1 MVPVHPFTTGIN
13 PIDFQIDPQED
24 YIDLS
29 RSYFELEWKL
39 QKAAGG
45 DAVAAENTFLVNNIA
60 HSLFKQISVRLNGTL
75 ISPQTDTY
83 HYKAYI
89 ETLLNFDRDDGD
101 TILRPQGWFN
111 QVDVPNTLTA
121 NELNLA
127 HADFRALPPDRQALV
142 RELRAQAVGTDSQT
156 RVYSFVPHIELFH
169 LSKLLIPNVQI
180 GIQMY
185 FNPPEVWSWQMQ
197 GAVTF
202 RIDSRDIKV
211 KLYLCQV
218 RLNPS
223 VYRELMNDMGSGRN
237 VVSYPTVR
245 SEIRTYNITQ
255 NELHYEIT
263 NPFQNRLPNMLVVGL
278 VASTAF
284 NGAANEYPFTF
295 QQFNLTSIKQLVRGE
310 AYPYEVLE
318 LLHTNGSRDMR
329 GYRQFLQAT
338 GSLCKSKGNMVR
350 AKDWGQ
356 GKGCTLFVFENA
368 ANGCLNS
375 PVLNPKLSGELRLV
389 FDFGAD
395 QGAVT
400 AILYA
405 KFENL
410 LEINSNK
417 TVQYDVYQV

>member
-1 MVPVHPFTTGIN
+1 MVPIHPFTTGIN

-29 RSYFELEWKL
+29 RSYFELDWKV

-101 TILRPQGWFN
+101 TILKPQGWFN
-111 QVDVPNTLTA
+111 FVNEPNTLTA
-121 NELNLA
+121 TQLTLT
-127 HADFRALPPDRQALV
+127 HADFRAPPPERQALV
-142 RELRAQAVGTDSQT
+142 RELRAQATSIDSMT
-156 RVYSFVPHIELFH
+156 RTYSFVPHIEVFH

-185 FNPPEVWSWQMQ
+185 FNSPDVWSWQMD
-197 GAVTF
+197 GAVAF

-223 VYRELMNDMGSGRN
+223 VYRELMNDLGSGRN

-255 NELHYEIT
+255 NELHYEII

-284 NGAANEYPFTF
+284 NGAADGYPFTC
-295 QQFNLTSIKQLVRGE
+295 QQFNLTSIKQVVRGE
-310 AYPYEVLE
+310 TYSYEALE
-318 LLHTNGSRDMR
+318 LIHTNGSKDMR

-350 AKDWGQ
+350 AKDWGR
-356 GKGCTLFVFENA
+356 GKGCTLF
-368 ANGCLNS
+368 C
-375 PVLNPKLSGELRLV
+375 
-389 FDFGAD
+389 
-395 QGAVT
+395 
-400 AILYA
+400 I
-405 KFENL
+405 
-410 LEINSNK
+410 
-417 TVQYDVYQV
+417 

>member
-1 MVPVHPFTTGIN
+1 
-13 PIDFQIDPQED
+13 
-24 YIDLS
+24 
-29 RSYFELEWKL
+29 
-39 QKAAGG
+39 
-45 DAVAAENTFLVNNIA
+45 
-60 HSLFKQISVRLNGTL
+60 
-75 ISPQTDTY
+75 
-83 HYKAYI
+83 
-89 ETLLNFDRDDGD
+89 
-101 TILRPQGWFN
+101 
-111 QVDVPNTLTA
+111 
-121 NELNLA
+121 
-127 HADFRALPPDRQALV
+127 
-142 RELRAQAVGTDSQT
+142 
-156 RVYSFVPHIELFH
+156 
-169 LSKLLIPNVQI
+169 
-180 GIQMY
+180 
-185 FNPPEVWSWQMQ
+185 
-197 GAVTF
+197 
-202 RIDSRDIKV
+202 
-211 KLYLCQV
+211 
-218 RLNPS
+218 
-223 VYRELMNDMGSGRN
+223 MNDMGSGRN

-284 NGAANEYPFTF
+284 NGAADEYPFTF

-310 AYPYEVLE
+310 TYPYETLE
-318 LLHTNGSRDMR
+318 LLHTNGSRDLR
-329 GYRQFLQAT
+329 GYRQFLQTT

-350 AKDWGQ
+350 AKDWGR

-395 QGAVT
+395 QGANIT

-405 KFENL
+405 EFENL